1 MVACVIKTLRNRFDI
16 TSHTNQ
22 FITIMLFLTKN
33 KLRIELNTI
42 TCLLVNVIL
51 FIFVECFRLIYC
63 LSIYCKFTFEI
74 YKYIV
79 MKKILLIDDK
89 ASIGKVVSIYFSKE
103 YDFIYLE
110 NPIKAIEWLQEGN
123 YPDLIIS
130 DIRMPEM
137 TGDVFLR
144 YMKKNELYKSIPI
157 VMLSSEDSTTERI
170 KLLEEGAADY
180 ILKPFNP
187 LELKVRIKKIID

>member
-1 MVACVIKTLRNRFDI
+1 
-16 TSHTNQ
+16 
-22 FITIMLFLTKN
+22 
-33 KLRIELNTI
+33 
-42 TCLLVNVIL
+42 
-51 FIFVECFRLIYC
+51 
-63 LSIYCKFTFEI
+63 
-74 YKYIV
+74 